1 MGKYTHFEIF
11 GSPTTPWTLV
21 VTGVAKQGS
30 TSTHTI
36 SVNQDGSYTHAY
48 GSGFTYDA
56 QGLYKSGTITSL
68 TRTNAAG
75 TKIYETFSGVHVSAK
90 ALAHPNPN
98 IPDGSNTLLFKGND
112 TFAGWSKTD
121 ILGAYGGNDTLN
133 GKGGN
138 DMLIGG
144 DGNDTLLGGDG
155 NDLLYGGNGLDTMTG
170 GKGDD
175 DFVFGTPLETGK
187 TKYTADRITDFQH
200 LHDDID
206 LRTIDA
212 NGKPGGNDAFTF
224 IAKKGASFSGN
235 HKGGELIWNQVDN
248 TNNALD
254 RTVVQGDINGDGKVD
269 FEIAIKGFVTL
280 TKADFLL

>member
-1 MGKYTHFEIF
+1 MVKYLHKGLT
-11 GSPTTPWTLV
+11 GSPATPWSA
-21 VTGVAKQGS
+21 VTTGIAKVGS

-36 SVNQDGSYTHAY
+36 SVNQDGTLTHFY
-48 GSGFTYDA
+48 GTGFTYDSG
-56 QGLYKSGTITSL
+56 GLFNSGTITSL
-68 TRTNAAG
+68 TRTNSAN
-75 TKIYETFSGVHVSAK
+75 TKIFETITGASVSAK
-90 ALAHPNPN
+90 ALVHPTQL
-98 IPDGSNTLLFKGND
+98 DGSNKLLFKGND
-112 TFAGWSKTD
+112 SFAGSSKTD
-121 ILGAYGGNDTLN
+121 ILGAYGGNDTMD

-138 DMLIGG
+138 DTLIGG

-175 DFVFGTPLETGK
+175 DFVFGAPLETGK

-212 NGKPGGNDAFTF
+212 NGKPGANDAFTF
-224 IAKKGASFSGN
+224 IAKKGQGFSGN
-235 HKGGELIWNQVDN
+235 HKGGELIWNQFDN
-248 TNNALD
+248 SNNTLD